1 MKPGDITEVQ
11 FRQLCEFLYRE
22 TGLTYD
28 EPKRYYIERR
38 VKERMLASGK
48 SSFGEYFHH
57 LRTRTTGELENFI
70 NAVTVNETYFYRE
83 DYQLQC
89 LTRHLLPQRLAAKRS
104 KPGIRIWSLPCATG
118 EEPFSI
124 AIWLLENWPEVD
136 THEIEIIGSDIDT
149 SVLEAARNGIYGKRA
164 LMRLDAALV
173 DRYFEP
179 VDEENW
185 RIIEDLRGSVQFSA
199 ANAVE
204 QADTGRFG
212 QFDVIFCRNML
223 IYFDDA
229 SRRLAAENL
238 YEALLPGGYL
248 CLGHAESMSRI
259 SGLFEICRYDDI
271 IVYRRPLGAV

>member
-1 MKPGDITEVQ
+1 MKPDEITEPQ
-11 FRQLCEFLYRE
+11 LRQLCAFLYRE
-22 TGLTYD
+22 TGLTYN
-28 EPKRYYIERR
+28 ESKRYYIERR
-38 VKERMLASGK
+38 LTDRMQIIGLPK
-48 SSFGEYFHH
+48 FGDYFQH
-57 LRTRTTGELENFI
+57 LRTRATGELENFI

-89 LTRHLLPQRLAAKRS
+89 LTRHLLPQRLAAKRAA
-104 KPGIRIWSLPCATG
+104 PGIRIWSMPCATG

-136 THEIEIIGSDIDT
+136 EHEIEIIGSDIDT
-149 SVLEAARNGIYGKRA
+149 KVLEAARAGIYGKRA

-173 DRYFEP
+173 ERYFEP
-179 VDEENW
+179 VGAEDW
-185 RIIEDLRGSVQFSA
+185 RIIEDLRGSVQFSP

-204 QADTGRFG
+204 PADIGRFG
-212 QFDVIFCRNML
+212 RFDVIFCRNML

-229 SRRLAAENL
+229 SRRRAAENI

-271 IVYRRPLGAV
+271 IVYRRPLGAL

>member
-1 MKPGDITEVQ
+1 MKPGDITELQ

-22 TGLTYD
+22 TGLTYN
-28 EPKRYYIERR
+28 EAKRYYLERR
-38 VKERMLASGK
+38 VLDRMMAVCVTN
-48 SSFGEYFHH
+48 FGDYFYH
-57 LRTRTTGELENFI
+57 LRSRGTGELENFI

-83 DYQLQC
+83 DYQLHC
-89 LTRHLLPQRLAAKRS
+89 LTRHLLPERLAAARAR
-104 KPGIRIWSLPCATG
+104 PGIRIWSLPCATG

-136 THEIEIIGSDIDT
+136 SHEIEIIGSDIDT
-149 SVLEAARNGIYGKRA
+149 KVLEAARGGVYGKRA
-164 LMRLDAALV
+164 LMRLEAPLV
-173 DRYFEP
+173 ERYFEP
-179 VDEENW
+179 VDDENW
-185 RIIEDLRGSVQFSA
+185 RIIDDLRGSVQFSS

-204 QADTGRFG
+204 PADTSRFG
-212 QFDVIFCRNML
+212 RFDVIFCRNML

-259 SGLFEICRYDDI
+259 SSLFEICRYDDI
-271 IVYRRPLGAV
+271 IVYRRPLGAA

>member
-1 MKPGDITEVQ
+1 MKPGEITELQ

-22 TGLTYD
+22 TGLTYN
-28 EPKRYYIERR
+28 EAKRYYIERR
-38 VKERMLASGK
+38 VADRMLAIEAAN
-48 SSFGEYFHH
+48 FGEYFFR
-57 LRTRTTGELENFI
+57 LRTRGTGELENFI
-70 NAVTVNETYFYRE
+70 NAITVNETYFYRE

-89 LTRHLLPQRLAAKRS
+89 LTRHLLPQRLAAKRVT
-104 KPGIRIWSLPCATG
+104 PGIRIWSLPCATG

-136 THEIEIIGSDIDT
+136 SHEIEIIGSDIDT
-149 SVLEAARNGIYGKRA
+149 NVLEAARGGIYGKRA
-164 LMRLDAALV
+164 LMRLEPALV
-173 DRYFEP
+173 ERYFEP
-179 VDEENW
+179 VDEDNW
-185 RIIEDLRGSVQFSA
+185 RIIADLRGSVQFSA

-204 QADTGRFG
+204 PADISRFG
-212 QFDVIFCRNML
+212 RFDVIFCRNML

-259 SGLFEICRYDDI
+259 SALFEICRYDDI
-271 IVYRRPLGAV
+271 IVYRRPLGGA